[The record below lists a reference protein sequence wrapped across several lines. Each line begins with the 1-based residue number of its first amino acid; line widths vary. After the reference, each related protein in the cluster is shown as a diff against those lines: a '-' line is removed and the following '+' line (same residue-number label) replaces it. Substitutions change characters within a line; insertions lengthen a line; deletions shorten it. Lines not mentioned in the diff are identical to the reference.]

1 MFIFKKKSYHEGVYN
16 ASITITYK
24 WDIVIDNTIV
34 GHITLDIHSP
44 EDMGES
50 LVFNAPNMV
59 LRTSPMKSNAYADIY
74 SVANYFPDIEP
85 HIMQSMKDFKQ
96 IANDKLLDVDED
108 YEPLRF
114 VEVNYG
120 GTNIIC

>member
-34 GHITLDIHSP
+34 GHITLDISQ
-44 EDMGES
+44 EVE
-50 LVFNAPNMV
+50 
-59 LRTSPMKSNAYADIY
+59 TNAYADIY

-96 IANDKLLDVDED
+96 MANDKLLDVDED